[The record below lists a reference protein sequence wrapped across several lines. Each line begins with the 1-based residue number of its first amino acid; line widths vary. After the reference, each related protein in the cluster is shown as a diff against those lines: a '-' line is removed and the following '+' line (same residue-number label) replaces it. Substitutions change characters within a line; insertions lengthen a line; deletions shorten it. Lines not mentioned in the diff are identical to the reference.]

1 MTEKKITP
9 ETFAQRQ
16 KGRRVIKALTEDA
29 KKVLTEVGKRNI
41 GNIVE
46 LDSEQSKKVIAGFKT
61 SCKPSGFSSNLCFA
75 IARHLTNEFGFEKIA
90 VGKNKE
96 MQENKARVNHKRDT
110 DTIELDLRKDPLPKR

>member
-9 ETFAQRQ
+9 EVFAQRG
-16 KGRRVIKALTEDA
+16 KGRRVLKSLTEDA
-29 KKVLTEVGKRNI
+29 QKVLTEIGKRNI

-46 LDSEQSKKVIAGFKT
+46 LDAEQSKKVIAGFKT

-75 IARHLTNEFGFEKIA
+75 IARHLTNEFGFAKIE

-96 MQENKARVNHKRDT
+96 LQENKARVNHKRDT
-110 DTIELDLRKDPLPKR
+110 NTIELDLRKDPLPKR